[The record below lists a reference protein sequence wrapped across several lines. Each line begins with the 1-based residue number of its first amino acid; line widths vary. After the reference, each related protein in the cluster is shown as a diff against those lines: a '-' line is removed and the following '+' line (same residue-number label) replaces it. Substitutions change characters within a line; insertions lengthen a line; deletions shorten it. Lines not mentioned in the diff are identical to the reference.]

1 MMLSDP
7 IALALARHEAA
18 DEAFQKSERDRLAHE
33 DERERFLLSAV
44 DIEYTDEAAA
54 AARAP
59 AAPMEVDAARA
70 A

>member
-44 DIEYTDEAAA
+44 DLEYTDEDAA
-54 AARAP
+54 AARATD
-59 AAPMEVDAARA
+59 APMEVDDAPAA
-70 A
+70 